1 MSRPA
6 LLHRPLFAGGLP
18 LDRHRAA
25 ARISAYVYGNVLIL
39 AALIP
44 IPVSPGHVGILI
56 VVGAALSTFVAHAFA
71 ESIGQ
76 SIRENRTLTSV
87 DRRGELRDS
96 LPILTAALLP
106 CAILACAWLGWL
118 EPRTAQVLAEVTVLV
133 RIGGTAFVVRRLQ
146 GRKPH
151 RSTLIQALLVTAAA
165 TAVVVVKV
173 FLTH

>member
-1 MSRPA
+1 MSKLT

-18 LDRHRAA
+18 PNRSRAA

-44 IPVSPGHVGILI
+44 IPVSPRHVGILI
-56 VVGAALSTFVAHAFA
+56 VAGVALSTFVAHAFA

-76 SIRENRTLTSV
+76 SIREDRSLTAV

-96 LPILTAALLP
+96 LPILTAAVLP
-106 CAILACAWLGWL
+106 CAVLAWAWFGGL
-118 EPRTAQVLAEVTVLV
+118 EPRTAQLLAEGTVLV
-133 RIGGTAFVVRRLQ
+133 RIGGTAFVIRRLR
-146 GRKPH
+146 GRRPH
-151 RSTLIQALLVTAAA
+151 RSTLIQAVLVTAVA

-173 FLTH
+173 ILTH